1 MHVKFRFKA
10 FGLHLLGSA
19 AALTLVLGG
28 LYLGWYHWPGWYLSD
43 VSHVI
48 LVMIG
53 VDVVLGPAVTA
64 IIASA
69 KKPRR
74 ELVRDIAIIVTVQ
87 LAALVYGST
96 VLWNGRPLYYAFSV
110 NCLSLVQAY
119 DIDAGALETARTQN
133 VPLLPHWYSLPRWIW
148 APLPEDPTQ
157 SDKIITSAI
166 SGGTDV
172 IAMPQYY
179 RPWADGV
186 SELRRQLKTVD
197 EIGFFT
203 RDEKKTLKERMRASG
218 LATDQ
223 PDSIALTGRRRPL
236 LAVIDPATLKIRAL
250 IEAT

>member
-1 MHVKFRFKA
+1 MKFRFKA

-19 AALTLVLGG
+19 AALTLILGA
-28 LYLGWYHWPGWYLSD
+28 LYFGWYHWPGWYLSD

-74 ELVRDIAIIVTVQ
+74 ELARDIAIIVMVQ

-96 VLWNGRPLYYAFSV
+96 ALWGGRPLYYAFSV

-119 DIDAGALETARTQN
+119 DIDAAALELARTQHL
-133 VPLLPHWYSLPRWIW
+133 PLVPHWYSLPRWIW

-157 SDKIITSAI
+157 SDKIVSSAI
-166 SGGTDV
+166 NGGADV
-172 IAMPQYY
+172 TAMPQYY
-179 RPWADGV
+179 RPWVDGLP
-186 SELRRQLKTVD
+186 ELRGQLKTVD
-197 EIGFFT
+197 EIRFFT
-203 RDEKKTLKERMRASG
+203 SDEKKTLKERMRAAG
-218 LATDQ
+218 LPTDQ
-223 PDSIALTGRRRPL
+223 PDGIALTGRRRPL
-236 LAVIDPATLKIRAL
+236 LAVIDPATLRIRAL